1 MGIAGG
7 QAKGRSDSFDG
18 AQHRSNQ
25 RIQRPAADTDH
36 TTNQIPDNHEQP
48 APESLLPFLRS
59 YPLLRIQSAFFY
71 LFSLF
76 LFNFDGQ
83 QAEGSFSSAE
93 MDTIR
98 KLQRIVKR
106 RRVFSRWYTLSEL
119 FRSLLRVVDVPF
131 TCFCFFLLKNLVESY
146 KETEGANLTRERNKK
161 IADFVQS
168 ERNFNHLIKTIIL
181 VGAFSLPFALLRYF
195 LTLPLLRIPIE
206 LFDAI
211 EEWKC
216 AEWRL
221 NERN

>member
-1 MGIAGG
+1 M
-7 QAKGRSDSFDG
+7 
-18 AQHRSNQ
+18 
-25 RIQRPAADTDH
+25 
-36 TTNQIPDNHEQP
+36 
-48 APESLLPFLRS
+48 
-59 YPLLRIQSAFFY
+59 
-71 LFSLF
+71 
-76 LFNFDGQ
+76 
-83 QAEGSFSSAE
+83 
-93 MDTIR
+93 
-98 KLQRIVKR
+98 
-106 RRVFSRWYTLSEL
+106 
-119 FRSLLRVVDVPF
+119 DVPF

-181 VGAFSLPFALLRYF
+181 VGAFSLSFALLRYF
-195 LTLPLLRIPIE
+195 LTLPLLRVPIE